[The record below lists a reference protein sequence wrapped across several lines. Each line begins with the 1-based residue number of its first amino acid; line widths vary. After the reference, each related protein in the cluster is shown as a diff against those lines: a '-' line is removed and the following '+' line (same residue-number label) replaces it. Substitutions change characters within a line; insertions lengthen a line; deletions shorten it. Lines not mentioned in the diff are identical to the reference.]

1 MPIAW
6 LDRARFSASN
16 GPIPDSIVE
25 GVEELAADA
34 VLGGFASTGRWRRN
48 RAPPLVP
55 KVACTLGSFR
65 CEGEVDW
72 RSGLGGRRRSKMLG
86 Y

>member
-34 VLGGFASTGRWRRN
+34 VLGGFQVDGALEAEP
-48 RAPPLVP
+48 RAAART
-55 KVACTLGSFR
+55 KGSLHPW
-65 CEGEVDW
+65 ELSV
-72 RSGLGGRRRSKMLG
+72 
-86 Y
+86 